1 MPRLTQTQ
9 PLPQQACC
17 PTLSRYL
24 QQNLLTILQGLE
36 NLPVLD
42 TLNVSSNHL
51 TSLEHIQSVPSL
63 HTLLATNNQLD
74 SADAIAPLAACTSLE
89 SLDLQNNR
97 IKDTSA
103 LETLRTLPQLKCLYL
118 TGNPLVS
125 ALSNYRKTVIA
136 AIPTLSYLDDRPV
149 FERERRCAEAW

>member
-1 MPRLTQTQ
+1 M
-9 PLPQQACC
+9 
-17 PTLSRYL
+17 
-24 QQNLLTILQGLE
+24 
-36 NLPVLD
+36 PVLH
-42 TLNVSSNHL
+42 TLKVSSNHP

-63 HTLLATNNQLD
+63 HTLLATHNQLD
-74 SADAIAPLAACTSLE
+74 RADAIAPLAACTSLE